1 MDYYPK
7 VSLEIEGHIFSY
19 KLFEAL
25 KLVSKTWSQR
35 KASKMLGISHAVLNR
50 RIREAEEKIGFKL
63 VITTGAGSGLTDEAI
78 KILQKYEKY
87 TNRLKEREKIVICG
101 GYISS
106 NLMEIMSTEY
116 GLNSVIYKTSDKEAL
131 YLASLD
137 MVDILTLDDP
147 VNAFI
152 ANLDFIPIAYDH
164 LVLFSKEDATI
175 PSIND
180 LNGKNFVEV
189 VDSPQRLAWNTLD
202 DNKIRYKISEEVK
215 SPYEAL
221 KFIENNPNFYTA
233 LSSSLV
239 KGSDILKIDT
249 RHIISSVI
257 CNREDK
263 KIKNFLDFV
272 LSYRGQKIVENNGF
286 ESINR

>member
-1 MDYYPK
+1 MDYHPK

-35 KASKMLGISHAVLNR
+35 KASKLLGISHAVLNR
-50 RIREAEEKIGFKL
+50 RIREAEEKLGFKL

-116 GLNSVIYKTSDKEAL
+116 GLNSAIYKTSDKEAL

-137 MVDILTLDDP
+137 MVDILTFDDP
-147 VNAFI
+147 VHAFI
-152 ANLDFIPIAYDH
+152 NNLDFIPIAYDH
-164 LVLFSKEDATI
+164 LVLFSGADVTI
-175 PSIND
+175 NDIND

-189 VDSPQRLAWNTLD
+189 VDSSQRLAWNTMD
-202 DNKIRYKISEEVK
+202 DNKIQYKITEEFK

-221 KFIENNPNFYTA
+221 KFIKNNPDRHIF
-233 LSSSLV
+233 LSNSLV
-239 KGSDILKIDT
+239 EGSDILKIDT
-249 RHIISSVI
+249 RHILSSVI

-263 KIKNFLDFV
+263 KIKNFLDFI
-272 LSYRGQKIVENNGF
+272 LSYRGQKMVENNGF

>member
-1 MDYYPK
+1 MDYHPK
-7 VSLEIEGHIFSY
+7 VSLEIEGHVFSY

-25 KLVSKTWSQR
+25 KVVSKTWSQR
-35 KASKMLGISHAVLNR
+35 KASKILGISHTVLNR
-50 RIREAEEKIGFKL
+50 RIREAEEKLGFKL

-78 KILQKYEKY
+78 KMLQKYEKY
-87 TNRLKEREKIVICG
+87 KKRLKEREKIVICG

-106 NLMEIMSTEY
+106 NLMEIMSIEY

-137 MVDILTLDDP
+137 MIDILTLDDP

-152 ANLDFIPIAYDH
+152 HNLDFIPIAYDYM
-164 LVLFSKEDATI
+164 VLFSRGDTTI
-175 PSIND
+175 NDIND
-180 LNGKNFVEV
+180 LNRKNFVEI

-202 DNKIRYKISEEVK
+202 DNKIQYKITEEFK

-221 KFIENNPNFYTA
+221 KFIKNNPKFYTF

-239 KGSDILKIDT
+239 EGSDILKIDT
-249 RHIISSVI
+249 RHILSSVI
-257 CNREDK
+257 CNKEDK
-263 KIKNFLDFV
+263 TIKNFLDFI